1 MVDVQLTNEKLVERA
16 KRIVMD
22 ATECD
27 AETAERVLKQADQK
41 PKIAIVMIL
50 AGLTM
55 EEAVQRLE
63 ESQGFVRQAIQ

>member
-22 ATECD
+22 ATDCD
-27 AETAERVLKQADQK
+27 AGTAQDYLKQADHK

-50 AGLTM
+50 TGLSK

-63 ESQGFVRQAIQ
+63 ASQGFVRQAIK